1 MTKDIRIS
9 LAGDWKMDYLS
20 DQPYT
25 STAEPTLTKGG
36 YHVSRAVPGY
46 WEDMCDE
53 FRRTELHAKL
63 RYNPLYT
70 LQRYPQAGYVPDMC
84 LPNPVGCFL
93 YSKSFDLSEISEDAV
108 LFFGGVQNRL
118 SAWIN
123 GKFIG
128 THEGYS
134 ASFTL
139 DVPADTLTVG
149 ENRITLA
156 VSNNRLAGYMDRPVS
171 GLTSRAACEC
181 TGGIYGDV
189 ELRLYS
195 DGLYDMWVRSSDDLS
210 SFTVYTDSETTTE
223 RTLIISD
230 GDKELTR
237 VTILPGESSVIL
249 PSDGLSTWSPTSPKL
264 YRATVLSGESRL
276 CCDFGLRRLASVGN
290 RLYLNGKPY
299 YFRGI
304 CEHCYHPI
312 TVHPTRDAKYYR
324 AVVKRL
330 KSLGFN
336 SIRFHTYVPM
346 EEYMTAADELGMLV
360 EIETPNNTTY
370 AEWCEIIRAARRH
383 PSVLI
388 ASSGNEMVIDED
400 YIAHL
405 SAVAE
410 YLHAESDIL
419 LSPMSAMRG
428 IEYHSYGDTRVDDPF
443 PHNPKRLTAL
453 SEFCD
458 LYNSYSL
465 GLTSYKSESGDP
477 DTMNLRH
484 TVYDK
489 PLLSHEICIHGTY
502 CDLSL
507 ADRYAGS
514 RIGDTELFSSVKRH
528 LADKGLLDRAPVYYR
543 NSVGWQKLLR
553 KSAFELVRLTDSL
566 AGYDFLGDIDT
577 HWHTFGY
584 CVGMMN
590 EFYELKIGE
599 TEANVR
605 RYNSDTVLLV
615 DPPRVANFASGAPI
629 SLPILASH
637 YGDDLTAATLT
648 VTLRDEHR
656 VYLRRRIA
664 CRDIKSGALTEL
676 YRLSLRA
683 PRVEVPTEL
692 KLSVT
697 LSGGNTDAE
706 NEWQLYVFPKP
717 ASVSDTA
724 LRRRG
729 VTVAESMTADE
740 LIARLSRGERVVLLG
755 GAPFPTVP
763 ASFQLS
769 VAGRTTGHLAT
780 VINDHPLTAAIPHD
794 GFVGRQLGGLMNDAS
809 SAVLDLPS
817 IPYEPIIEIA
827 SSYKNARR
835 EALLFEYAALGGRL
849 LVCTLNLAS
858 GDPAAAWLRAEL
870 LNYAASDAFAP
881 AIGLTA
887 AELHKLLGITV
898 TAEALNTNAALNKN
912 DITAN

>member
-9 LAGDWKMDYLS
+9 LSGAWMMDYLS

-25 STAEPTLTKGG
+25 SSDEPRLAKGG
-36 YHVSRAVPGY
+36 YPVGRAVPGY

-53 FRRTELHAKL
+53 FCRTELHTKL

-84 LPNPVGCFL
+84 LPNPVGSFL
-93 YSKSFDLSEISEDAV
+93 YSRTVTLTELSDTAR

-123 GKFIG
+123 GKFLG

-134 ASFTL
+134 SSFTL
-139 DVPADTLTVG
+139 DIPEGTLIVG

-156 VSNNRLAGYMDRPVS
+156 VSNNRLAGYMGRPVS

-189 ELRLYS
+189 ELCLYS
-195 DGLYDMWVRSSDDLS
+195 DGLFDMWVRSSDDLS
-210 SFTVYTDSETTTE
+210 CVTVYTDSDTAAT

-230 GDKELTR
+230 GDQELTR
-237 VTILPGESSVIL
+237 VAILPGESSVTL
-249 PSDGLSTWSPTSPKL
+249 PADGLSPWSPDSPKL
-264 YRATVLSGESRL
+264 YRATLISGESRL
-276 CCDFGLRRLASVGN
+276 SRDFGLRRLASVGN
-290 RLYLNGKPY
+290 RLYLNGRPY
-299 YFRGI
+299 YFRGV

-312 TVHPTRDAKYYR
+312 TVHPTRDPKYYR

-336 SIRFHTYVPM
+336 SIRFHTYIPM
-346 EEYMTAADELGMLV
+346 EEYMTAADELGMLI

-370 AEWCEIIRAARRH
+370 AEWCEIIRAVRRH
-383 PSVLI
+383 TSVLI

-405 SAVAE
+405 AAVAD

-419 LSPMSAMRG
+419 MSPMSAMRG
-428 IEYHSYGDTRVDDPF
+428 IEYHSYGDNRVDEPF
-443 PHNPKRLTAL
+443 PHNPTRLAAL
-453 SEFCD
+453 ADFSD

-465 GLTSYKSESGDP
+465 GFTSYNSECGDP

-528 LADKGLLDRAPVYYR
+528 LADKGLLDRAPLYYR

-599 TEANVR
+599 TEENVR
-605 RYNSDTVLLV
+605 RYNSDTVLLI
-615 DPPRVANFASGAPI
+615 DPPRVANFAAGAPI
-629 SLPILASH
+629 SLPISVSH
-637 YGDDLTAATLT
+637 YGDDLASATLT
-648 VTLRDEHR
+648 VTLRDGHR

-664 CRDIKSGALTEL
+664 CRDIKSGSLTEL
-676 YRLSLRA
+676 YRLTARA
-683 PRVEVPTEL
+683 PKVDRPTEL
-692 KLSVT
+692 ILSVT

-717 ASVSDTA
+717 ASVSTA
-724 LRRRG
+724 TLRQSG
-729 VTVAESMTADE
+729 VTVAESMTSDE
-740 LIARLSRGERVVLLG
+740 LIAHLSRGERVVLLG
-755 GAPFPTVP
+755 GAPFTTVP
-763 ASFQLS
+763 TSFQLS
-769 VAGRTTGHLAT
+769 IAGRTTGHLAT
-780 VINDHPLTAAIPHD
+780 VIGDHPLTAAIPHD
-794 GFVGRQLGGLMNDAS
+794 GFVGRQLGGLMNGAS
-809 SAVLDLPS
+809 SAVLDLPT

-849 LVCTLNLAS
+849 LVCTLNLAAS
-858 GDPAAAWLRAEL
+858 DPAAPWLRAEIL
-870 LNYAASDAFAP
+870 RYASSEDFVP
-881 AIGLTA
+881 TVSLTA
-887 AELHKLLGITV
+887 AELHRLLGLTV
-898 TAEALNTNAALNKN
+898 AAEALNTNAALNKN